1 MLQAA
6 AATSFSLTPGTAR
19 KPSTHIRLITQPR
32 EGASSSCNN
41 YGVFFLFRFIPPH
54 FFHKFRLL
62 SHRHTHNGRR
72 LRPSFRSV
80 EFVGMFAAC
89 WRAIRYQQNNN
100 ARPVSSRS
108 LSIRIARALRCVDL
122 DVLDIA
128 ARSVTNEDAA
138 VAGRSKA
145 PPSAESLMNSPQH
158 YNSAGW
164 LAIEWGGG
172 VLECDPL
179 KFSDSVHHTVFSVS
193 AER

>member
-1 MLQAA
+1 MFFFFISVHSSTFFPQV
-6 AATSFSLTPGTAR
+6 SFAF
-19 KPSTHIRLITQPR
+19 PSTH
-32 EGASSSCNN
+32 
-41 YGVFFLFRFIPPH
+41 
-54 FFHKFRLL
+54 
-62 SHRHTHNGRR
+62 THNARR

-89 WRAIRYQQNNN
+89 RRAIRYQQNNTRP
-100 ARPVSSRS
+100 RPVSSRS

-164 LAIEWGGG
+164 LASEWCGG